1 MLVMRVNR
9 YSVKR
14 ADERGELNRRDGETE
29 IERGRRREKERI
41 GRHACKQ
48 RTSFQ

>member
-14 ADERGELNRRDGETE
+14 ADERGELNRRDGETD
-29 IERGRRREKERI
+29 RKREK
-41 GRHACKQ
+41 A
-48 RTSFQ
+48 